1 MFDKH
6 KESKTKF
13 RSQSKSSKSSKPA
26 ALGKAPSSPTPAST
40 GALSTSRANSS
51 TSSDTQTEI
60 LNILQ
65 IIRSEQKKT
74 NSRVVDTNKRINAL
88 YSEYDEEEYDENQN
102 YDIDYYDDTGDE
114 APNHDNTSTTDS
126 VSVEPPRKKQKS
138 VATDDTTRFANMSKK
153 CRLGE
158 NCDSPI
164 NEQLATNVTD
174 IFGNGISQE
183 RYRDLFKDEKLTRPQ
198 NCEGLVTVQTDQMVW
213 DILYAET
220 KTNDNKMKNIQTAII
235 KSATVLSKVI
245 DKLDK
250 VLENDAKDELNK
262 LFDDSMDSLALMGH
276 ANRLLCLMRRDLM
289 KNDIKEDYGHLL
301 NPTVSYDKFLFGGEV
316 PKTVDDIGKCS
327 RISSKIR
334 GRGSF
339 RGRRP
344 WLRFRGRSRG
354 RGHGRGLGRG
364 YSPQADNYK
373 AAAETKNSRF
383 THNKYRN

>member
-1 MFDKH
+1 
-6 KESKTKF
+6 
-13 RSQSKSSKSSKPA
+13 
-26 ALGKAPSSPTPAST
+26 
-40 GALSTSRANSS
+40 
-51 TSSDTQTEI
+51 
-60 LNILQ
+60 
-65 IIRSEQKKT
+65 
-74 NSRVVDTNKRINAL
+74 
-88 YSEYDEEEYDENQN
+88 
-102 YDIDYYDDTGDE
+102 
-114 APNHDNTSTTDS
+114 
-126 VSVEPPRKKQKS
+126 
-138 VATDDTTRFANMSKK
+138 MSKK
-153 CRLGE
+153 FRLGE

-174 IFGNGISQE
+174 IFRNGISQE
-183 RYRDLFKDEKLTRPQ
+183 CYRDLFKDEKLTRPQ

-250 VLENDAKDELNK
+250 VLENDANDELNK

-339 RGRRP
+339 RGRRS
-344 WLRFRGRSRG
+344 WLRFRG
-354 RGHGRGLGRG
+354 RGHGRGQGRG
-364 YSPQADNYK
+364 SSQQADNYK